1 MSDKNKVGDG
11 PDDGDDDSFVFDPA
25 NAIDGGEGPEMQAA
39 DKEAKVITLRNVE
52 NKAKI
57 DEYADQVREEPDLT
71 LRARRLLQGNLVT
84 FPDTKRTQEGVIA
97 LNCDNN
103 RVTAFEALFGTEG
116 EGRPHID
123 TFSGRLVDWKGDV
136 IDDQYSMVPL
146 MKALHSMGL
155 RQQAL
160 ESIRRSLR
168 DWGLQ
173 VKTNDLITQF
183 NASVPVWDGV
193 PRLES
198 KLIELFASF
207 DTDLN
212 RAFGKYFWLSL
223 YCRITQPGCLAP
235 MALALFGGQNA
246 GKSYFSKLI
255 CQTILGDESAN
266 SVQLDMGA
274 DKTNFLREITGHSV
288 IANIGE
294 MTGFNRSDLNDIKQ
308 FMTATS
314 DMMHQK
320 FEGHFQQ
327 LRQWISVMDGNKYEG
342 LQRDDTGNRRFYPQF
357 VGQLADKHGQPH
369 WDVDFTVNFK
379 GFEED
384 VWQLMAECRK
394 WIEEHGMDGYRDYVD
409 GVSTK
414 VKEFSQN
421 EMAQG
426 RGQVA
431 DYSLDTYLVPAL
443 MSLDKL
449 NAEIVKGSK
458 YRGVWIT
465 TAAIKTRIKM
475 MSRGGEVKD
484 NHLKARM
491 IVFGATPE
499 MLRNVRGYLFKD
511 VMDEK
516 AYLHH
521 ISGAE
526 TEDDLEIM
534 TKFEDQGNF

>member
-1 MSDKNKVGDG
+1 MTKSKDGNGPDVGD
-11 PDDGDDDSFVFDPA
+11 DESFVFDPSTA
-25 NAIDGGEGPEMQAA
+25 VDAGEGEELQEAE
-39 DKEAKVITLRNVE
+39 KEAKVIHLRNVD
-52 NKAKI
+52 NLAKVE
-57 DEYADQVREEPDLT
+57 EYAEQVREEQDIV
-71 LRARRLLQGNLVT
+71 LRAKRLLQGNLVT
-84 FPDTKRTQEGVIA
+84 FPDTKKTADGYIA
-97 LNCDNN
+97 LNCDSN
-103 RVTAFEALFGTEG
+103 RVAAFEVLFGSG

-136 IDDQYSMVPL
+136 IDDQYSMVPML
-146 MKALHSMGL
+146 RALHSMGL

-173 VKTNDLITQF
+173 VKTNDLITSF
-183 NASVPVWDGV
+183 NRRLPEWDGKT
-193 PRLES
+193 RIEK
-198 KLIELFASF
+198 KLIDLFASF

-212 RAFGKYFWLSL
+212 RSFGKYFWLSL
-223 YCRITQPGCLAP
+223 YCRITRPGCLAP

-255 CQTILGDESAN
+255 CQAILGDESAN

-357 VGQLADKHGQPH
+357 CGQLADKHGQPH
-369 WDVDFTVNFK
+369 WDANFTVDFTNF
-379 GFEED
+379 EAD
-384 VWQLMAECRK
+384 VWQIMAECHN
-394 WIEEHGMDGYRDYVD
+394 WIELNGMDEYRKYVD
-409 GVSTK
+409 HVSTQ
-414 VKEFSQN
+414 VKEFSQS
-421 EMAQG
+421 EMARG

-443 MSLDKL
+443 MNLGKL
-449 NAEIVKGSK
+449 NAEVVKGTK
-458 YRGVWIT
+458 YRGMWIT
-465 TAAIKTRIKM
+465 TAAIKTRIKT
-475 MSRGGEVKD
+475 MSRGGDIKD

-499 MLRNVRGYLFKD
+499 MIKNVRGYLFTGI
-511 VMDEK
+511 MDET
-516 AYLHH
+516 AYMKH
-521 ISGAE
+521 IGVAE
-526 TEDDLEIM
+526 TDDDSEIIA
-534 TKFEDQGNF
+534 KFADQGDF